1 MSSAAHFSNFGSTH
15 LSSLPSAHLQVF
27 GDALAIPAVV
37 TAMMGLCTLLS
48 TGVLN
53 WRDCLTYT
61 AAWDTLFWF
70 ASERKSA
77 CYEAALP

>member
-1 MSSAAHFSNFGSTH
+1 
-15 LSSLPSAHLQVF
+15 VF

-37 TAMMGLCTLLS
+37 TAMMGLCTLLF

-70 ASERKSA
+70 ASEGQST
-77 CYEAALP
+77 CYEAMLPRHALPKLLLAAQPHS